1 MSICMNRKL
10 WLSQKLRIPTN
21 WTTTNQIT
29 HKYEHR
35 YTHTHWYMYCDT
47 KGHRFHAN
55 TRENVYDYYH
65 KCDIWFRFICLLSF
79 GCVLV
84 FLNSNRKAFWH
95 LLKKISFLLH
105 QHCVRSAS
113 GLPLSMSERN
123 FFVGKLLLLSFFFAL
138 TISLSLLNFTLNFAS
153 HFLKI
158 RLSEKRAE

>member
-1 MSICMNRKL
+1 MIIAKITNTNKL
-10 WLSQKLRIPTN
+10 NNNESNYT
-21 WTTTNQIT
+21 QIRAQI
-29 HKYEHR
+29 H
-35 YTHTHWYMYCDT
+35 THTHWYMYCDT

-113 GLPLSMSERN
+113 GLPLSMSERI

-138 TISLSLLNFTLNFAS
+138 TIFFSLSAQFHAEFRIT
-153 HFLKI
+153 
-158 RLSEKRAE
+158 LSED